1 MKAVTGVFVLVGLL
15 LGSGSASQLA
25 SAERSR
31 AMLDGCVQS
40 GPGVAIFKHIK
51 VDRRHTIHA
60 AVLGAGRAGVVL
72 SNQSN
77 ASLCAWLPFAQQL
90 RQAGY
95 TVLLYDYGY
104 GTYRA
109 EIRAAIT
116 TLRRRG
122 TQRVVLLGA
131 SQGAKVAILAAGR
144 MRRTRAA
151 GVLSLSAERDLDGVD
166 IKNYAAR
173 VVRPVI
179 FFSSEND
186 GFGAAGAARLFY
198 RVCPSTAKKLVMLP
212 GDLHGIDLLSGPDGA
227 AVKQQILAFLS
238 AATAES
244 S

>member
-1 MKAVTGVFVLVGLL
+1 MKALTGVLVLLGLL
-15 LGSGSASQLA
+15 LASASVGQVA
-25 SAERSR
+25 SAEKGG
-31 AMLDGCVQS
+31 ATLDGCVHS

-60 AVLGAGRAGVVL
+60 AVLGTGRAGVVL

-95 TVLLYDYGY
+95 SVLLYDYGY

-122 TQRVVLLGA
+122 TKRVVLLGA

-144 MRRTRAA
+144 RRHARAA
-151 GVLSLSAERDLDGVD
+151 GVVSLSAERDLGAID

-173 VVRPVI
+173 VVRPI
-179 FFSSEND
+179 MFFSSQYD

-198 RVCPSTAKKLVMLP
+198 RVCPSSAKKLVMLP
-212 GDLHGIDLLSGPDGA
+212 GGLHGIDLLSGPNGA

-238 AATAES
+238 AATAQS